1 MYTTYTSKRTR
12 RREQIQAQARANE
25 QSSSSSPPSK
35 SFLRL
40 FRMPSVFN
48 IIRFSVYT
56 AVCLWAI
63 VCLAIAVHFNSILI
77 SSDLTRFVPF
87 AIFVCSASLLLIL
100 ALLGFG
106 FWRDRNPISTRIE
119 LGCLGLAGVLW
130 LALSAFLASSESE
143 AADVECFS
151 SADSTEPFDMPGFN
165 TETYHAQY
173 RVLEAFSIFNVI
185 LIFAFLFMLS
195 FLAFRHHRWGTKHV
209 WTSSVTAFP
218 WFGGPDAQTGK
229 LPIPVTSPA
238 VRSKSQRSQMTQ
250 RSQTT
255 QVSRSH
261 SQSRPQAQVSRSH
274 SQTRPQGQV
283 SRSQSQSRGRALAP
297 APPPEHEKPAMPRR
311 LPSTHHSPT
320 RNEAPTYVYWIPHKK
335 PDQAPVSYKQARD
348 PYHRGAS
355 PRR

>member
-229 LPIPVTSPA
+229 LPVPVTSPA
-238 VRSKSQRSQMTQ
+238 
-250 RSQTT
+250 
-255 QVSRSH
+255 
-261 SQSRPQAQVSRSH
+261 VSRSH